1 MKNMK
6 KHSIL
11 SVFQLLFILVFAVSI
26 SITGCKTKKKLTDDK
41 TDKTENTE
49 NTNVTDNTS
58 KPEKT
63 YNKEDALSK
72 LNDILND
79 DSGRANSLRNKE
91 IIDSIAA
98 LGIDD
103 PDIEAKL
110 AAVKKKLTS
119 IEHIDNVK
127 SQLNTYF
134 SDIAQAGQAG
144 NYSTANQK
152 ISQALKLCVSSDVP
166 VLIKVGQSYGRPT
179 TIEKHLNY
187 VKDQKQFKRRVEDII
202 VDENG
207 KIKEITLNQK

>member
-1 MKNMK
+1 MK
-6 KHSIL
+6 KNPIL
-11 SVFQLLFILVFAVSI
+11 SPLQLLLVLVFAVSI
-26 SITGCKTKKKLTDDK
+26 AVTGCKTKKKLTDDK
-41 TDKTENTE
+41 TEKNNNTE
-49 NTNVTDNTS
+49 NTDVTDKTTE
-58 KPEKT
+58 PEKT
-63 YNKEDALSK
+63 YNKADALSK

-110 AAVKKKLTS
+110 AAVKKKLS
-119 IEHIDNVK
+119 NIEYIDNVK
-127 SQLNTYF
+127 NQLNTYF
-134 SDIAQAGQAG
+134 TDIAQAGQSG

-202 VDENG
+202 IDENG